1 MRKAFLFT
9 LMFAVTGL
17 LVAQEQGD
25 AQYNGAQ
32 GGGGPQGAE
41 PGVAH
46 LSLVHGDVSVQRGDS
61 GDWVATSLN
70 TPIVSGDTVGTS
82 DGSRAEVQL
91 DYGDVVRLSG
101 QSQVKIADLSRNH
114 IQLQV
119 SQGYVN
125 LSMFKGSEAEVEV
138 DTPNVSVHPRQNGR
152 YRIEVN
158 SDSESNIIV
167 REGEA
172 DVTTPQGSTTVRA
185 GEIITIR
192 GTDDPEYKVD
202 NAPGS
207 DDWDQWNRQRDN
219 TIISSQGVRHTNRYY
234 TGTQDLDQYGH
245 WTNVPGYGDAW
256 SPNDQPG
263 DWAPYQAGRWVWEPY
278 YGWTWVSYEPWGWA
292 PYHYG
297 RWFYYDTSW
306 YWWPGPI
313 TPFYEPIWA
322 PAFVSFIGFGPHIG
336 FGFGFGTIGWCPL
349 APFEVFHPWW
359 GIGFNRFNVVNINI
373 VNVNRFGFRG
383 RGFSNLGLAF
393 NNARVR
399 AGITTVR
406 AENFGRGAAGFGHG
420 VDVAT
425 LRGAHVAN
433 GNLGIVPT
441 RESLA
446 STNRGF
452 RSAPAGIRT
461 NASGHFFSR
470 TQVSGSH
477 PSFNEQV
484 GRMQA
489 AIQAHG
495 GAGQSAARGLGA
507 SEPGR
512 FGQNQ
517 ATGRFGN
524 QGNTGRTF
532 GGNEARTDR
541 PSNTGRTF
549 GGNEARTD
557 RPSNTGRTFAGN
569 ERGMSQG
576 NSSGSRDGFHEFSRG
591 PQGSENRVGGR
602 SGFPQSRN
610 DRPSSSMA
618 GGSRRQFDLSHQI
631 VVPRNNNSS
640 RSSNGGGNYGG
651 RNSGPAG
658 YGGYSGYNGSSRN
671 SGGGYSGNPGYN
683 GGGRNGGGSYSP
695 YSGRGNGG
703 GYGGYSGRSGGGYS
717 GRSSG
722 GYSGRGGGGGGHSSG
737 GSHSSGGRSSGG
749 GHGGHR

>member
-32 GGGGPQGAE
+32 GGGEARAVE

-82 DGSRAEVQL
+82 DGSRAEIQL

-101 QSQVKIADLSRNH
+101 QSQVKIADLSRSH

-138 DTPNVSVHPRQNGR
+138 DSPNVSVHPRQNGR

-158 SDSESNIIV
+158 SDSETNIIV

-172 DVTTPQGSTTVRA
+172 EVSTPQGSTTVRE
-185 GEIITIR
+185 GEMITVR
-192 GTDDPEYKVD
+192 GADDPEYKVD
-202 NAPGS
+202 NAPGP

-219 TIISSQGVRHTNRYY
+219 TIISSQGVRHTNPYY
-234 TGTQDLDQYGH
+234 TGTQDLDSYGR

-256 SPNDQPG
+256 SPYEQPG

-297 RWFYYDTSW
+297 RWFYYDTAW

-313 TPFYEPIWA
+313 TPFYRPIWA
-322 PAFVSFIGFGPHIG
+322 PAFVTFFGFGPHIG

-359 GIGFNRFNVVNINI
+359 GGGFNRFGVVAGFGG
-373 VNVNRFGFRG
+373 RFGFG
-383 RGFSNLGLAF
+383 RGNFGLAF
-393 NNARVR
+393 TNARVR
-399 AGITTVR
+399 AGITTVG
-406 AENFGRGAAGFGHG
+406 AENFGRGPARFGHG
-420 VDVAT
+420 VDVAA
-425 LRGAHVAN
+425 LRGARVAN

-441 RESLA
+441 HESLA

-461 NASGHFFSR
+461 NSSGHFFSR
-470 TQVSGSH
+470 TPVSNSH
-477 PSFNEQV
+477 PSFQQQAS
-484 GRMQA
+484 RMQEA
-489 AIQAHG
+489 VRAHG
-495 GAGQSAARGLGA
+495 GEGQSTARGLGA
-507 SEPGR
+507 SEAGR
-512 FGQNQ
+512 FGQSQ
-517 ATGRFGN
+517 GGGRF
-524 QGNTGRTF
+524 
-532 GGNEARTDR
+532 GNEARTDR

-557 RPSNTGRTFAGN
+557 RPSNTGRTFGSNNNA
-569 ERGMSQG
+569 RGMSQG
-576 NSSGSRDGFHEFSRG
+576 NSGGRSDGFRGFSRG
-591 PQGSENRVGGR
+591 SQGGESR
-602 SGFPQSRN
+602 SGQTGFPQGRN

-618 GGSRRQFDLSHQI
+618 GGSRRQYDFSHQI
-631 VVPRNNNSS
+631 VVPRNNGSS
-640 RSSNGGGNYGG
+640 SSN
-651 RNSGPAG
+651 R
-658 YGGYSGYNGSSRN
+658 GYSGGNNGGRN
-671 SGGGYSGNPGYN
+671 SGGGYTGYNGSRSMGGGYPGYN

-695 YSGRGNGG
+695 YGGRGSSGG
-703 GYGGYSGRSGGGYS
+703 SGGYS

-722 GYSGRGGGGGGHSSG
+722 GYSGRGSGGYSGRSSG
-737 GSHSSGGRSSGG
+737 GSHSSGGSRSSGGRNSGGGG